1 MEETKLVK
9 NLNLEEILPLQSS
22 AAGFQLNRNISYSIL
37 VTFKNQRASLT
48 FEPPSCVFNITK
60 KTKVIISNEQIHH
73 SFFIE
78 DVIGVDSFL
87 SLASELTD
95 DETMERFN
103 RHVFELTKD
112 EIDFYYNENIQRLA
126 SLKHICE

>member
-1 MEETKLVK
+1 M
-9 NLNLEEILPLQSS
+9 
-22 AAGFQLNRNISYSIL
+22 FSIL
-37 VTFKNQRASLT
+37 Q
-48 FEPPSCVFNITK
+48 K

-95 DETMERFN
+95 NETMERFN
-103 RHVFELTKD
+103 RHVFELTD
-112 EIDFYYNENIQRLA
+112 GEIAFYHNKNVQWLE
-126 SLKHICE
+126 SLKHS